1 MQFIK
6 NGPDI
11 PEPLLQAHEEGR
23 VVFFCG
29 AGISYPA
36 GLPDFGGLVD
46 QIYARIGTSRTAIE
60 DQVYRKQQYD
70 ATLDLLER
78 RVPGQRAAV
87 RAELAEILKPKLRRK
102 GATSTHAALLEL
114 ARDRNH
120 DLRLVT
126 TNFDRI
132 FEILLARTKPTV
144 PSFAAPLLPIPK
156 NNRWSGVV
164 YLHGL
169 LPKTPVE
176 IELNRLVLSSGDFGL
191 AYLTERWAS
200 RFVSELFRSY
210 TVCFVG
216 YSINDQV
223 LRYMMDAL
231 AADRMLGESTP
242 QAYAFGSYGTG
253 EQTSARIEW
262 EAKGV
267 APVLY
272 EVTPGTLDHSP
283 LHLSLKEWA
292 AIYRDG
298 VLGKER
304 IVVQYAMAK
313 PLASTKQDDF
323 VGRLLW
329 ALSDQRALPAK
340 RFAELDPAP
349 PLDWLEPL
357 TESRFGHGDLVRFG
371 VQPDSKEDGKLSFS
385 LLLRPTPYAR
395 APWMSLGH
403 RSDVAARWD
412 EVMTQL
418 ARWLTRHLDDPKL
431 ILWVAKHGG
440 ELHPEFAWEITRA
453 LRVHSPS
460 PLMQTLWRL
469 ALSGRLQ
476 VHSARFDLLDWREL
490 FARNGLM
497 PMLRLQ
503 LRDLLSPRVS
513 LTEPFRGWEGDD
525 QVEANKP
532 TRIKDLVDWEIVLV
546 SKYVHSALKDL
557 SKDARWR
564 EALPELLSDSTTL
577 LRDALDLM
585 RELGG
590 IEDRHDMSYMHQPS
604 ISEHPQNRDF
614 HDWTALIDLARDAWL
629 ATAEKSP
636 ERARLE
642 AERWLTIPYPLFR
655 RLAFFAATGTRLI
668 TPQKALGWLLADE
681 HWWLWSVETEREAL
695 RLLVALAPQLD
706 AQDREVLEQAVLH
719 GPPRV
724 MFRDDTE
731 PERLRQIFDREIWL
745 RLAKCNA
752 AGTKLSAVAAAKLD
766 ALSRQYPAWRTAE
779 DERDEFPY
787 WMGDGEDLRKFSA
800 TPKHRRDLVKWLQE
814 NSKTD
819 AWHEDDWRER
829 CKLDFRTTA
838 WALLTLVQRRQWLTD
853 RWREALQ
860 AWADE
865 KLAARSWRYTGAALV
880 LAPDDV
886 AKELAHSL
894 SWWLQAIAKS
904 FDGNEAHF
912 FTLIRRMLALH
923 RDEGIE
929 ANDDPV
935 SRAINH
941 PVGHVTDAALR
952 WWYRQELQDGHGLPD
967 ILKSIFTDVCDT
979 DVASFVHGR
988 VLLATHVIALFRVD
1002 EAWATQHL
1010 LPLFD
1015 WRRSLVEASAAWEG
1029 FLRSP
1034 RIYRPLMEAIKPQFL
1049 ATAQHYAELGDHGD
1063 QYAALLTFAALEPG
1077 DTFSKSELAG
1087 ATRAL
1092 PADGLQGAAQ
1102 ALVRALEGAGEQ
1114 RTEYWRNRVLPYL
1127 KSIWPKSREVITPTI
1142 SESLGRLCVAA
1153 QEDFPE
1159 ALREMKH
1166 WLQPVAHP
1174 NYLVHLLHES
1184 KLCARFPEEA
1194 LVFLYAVIECNAQ
1207 WPPGDLK
1214 ECLDTIREA
1223 QSKLEADDRFN
1234 TLREYLRKHDLA

>member
-11 PEPLLQAHEEGR
+11 PERLLQAHEDGR

-36 GLPDFGGLVD
+36 GLPGFGGLVEKL
-46 QIYARIGTSRTAIE
+46 YARLGATPSPIEKAAIKRGQFDTAIG
-60 DQVYRKQQYD
+60 
-70 ATLDLLER
+70 LLEQDY
-78 RVPGQRAAV
+78 PGGRAAV
-87 RAELAEILKPKLRRK
+87 RPELASILTPDLSEPQ
-102 GATSTHAALLEL
+102 ATLTHEALLTL
-114 ARDRNH
+114 ARSREGRY
-120 DLRLVT
+120 RLIT
-126 TNFDRI
+126 TNFDRLFAEVI
-132 FEILLARTKPTV
+132 VRRSLPLQTFE
-144 PSFAAPLLPIPK
+144 APLLPVPK
-156 NNRWSGVV
+156 NRWDGLV

-169 LPKTPVE
+169 LQTTPTE
-176 IELNRLVLSSGDFGL
+176 SDLDHLVVSSGDFGL
-191 AYLTERWAS
+191 AYLTERWAA
-200 RFVSELFRSY
+200 RFVSELFRNY
-210 TVCFVG
+210 MVCFVG
-216 YSINDQV
+216 YSINDPV

-231 AADRMLGESTP
+231 AADRLLGES
-242 QAYAFGSYGTG
+242 ALEIFAFGSYSKGMEEDRTND
-253 EQTSARIEW
+253 W
-262 EAKGV
+262 KAKNV
-267 APVLY
+267 KPILY
-272 EVTPGTLDHSP
+272 REHDRHAYLHRTLRA
-283 LHLSLKEWA
+283 WA
-292 AIYRDG
+292 DIYRDG
-298 VLGKER
+298 ISGKER
-304 IVVQYAMAK
+304 IVVQYAMTK
-313 PLASTKQDDF
+313 PLVSTKQDDF
-323 VGRLLW
+323 IGRVLW

-340 RFAELDPAP
+340 RFAELDPTP
-349 PLDWLEPL
+349 PLDWLESL
-357 TESRFGHGDLVRFG
+357 TETRFGHIDLVRFG
-371 VQPDSKEDGKLSFS
+371 VQPDTKVDGKLAFS
-385 LLLRPTPYAR
+385 LLLRPTPYSR
-395 APWMSLGH
+395 APRMTLVH
-403 RSDVAARWD
+403 RSHDVSQWD
-412 EVMTQL
+412 GVMVQL

-440 ELHPEFAWEITRA
+440 ELHPDFAWEITRA

-469 ALSGRLQ
+469 TLSGRLQ
-476 VHSARFDLLDWREL
+476 SHSSRSDLLDWREL
-490 FARNGLM
+490 FVRDGLT

-503 LRDLLSPRVS
+503 LRDLLSPRVR

-525 QVEANKP
+525 QVVASKP
-532 TRIKDLVDWEIVLV
+532 TRTKDLVDWEIVLV

-629 ATAEKSP
+629 ATAEKAP

-642 AERWLTIPYPLFR
+642 TERWLTIPYPLFR

-668 TPQKALGWLLADE
+668 TPQKALSWLLADE

-752 AGTKLSAVAAAKLD
+752 AGTKLSAGAAARLD

-829 CKLDFRTTA
+829 CKLDFRPTA
-838 WALLTLVQRRQWLTD
+838 WALLTLVQRGEWLPD

-865 KLAARSWRYTGAALV
+865 KLAARSWRYMGGALV

-904 FDGNEAHF
+904 FNGNEAHF

-935 SRAINH
+935 SKAINH
-941 PVGHVTDAALR
+941 PVGHVTEAALQ
-952 WWYRQELQDGHGLPD
+952 WWYRQDLQDGQRLPD
-967 ILKSIFTDVCDT
+967 ILKSIFMDLCDT
-979 DVASFVHGR
+979 AVTTFRHGR

-1002 EAWATQHL
+1002 KAWATQHL

-1015 WRRSLVEASAAWEG
+1015 WQRSPVEASAVWEG

-1034 RIYRPLMEAIKPQFL
+1034 RIYRPLMEDLKPQFL

-1063 QYAALLTFAALEPG
+1063 QYAGLLTFAALESD

-1092 PADGLQGAAQ
+1092 PAAGLQAAAQ

-1127 KSIWPKSREVITPTI
+1127 KSIWPKSREAITLAIT
-1142 SESLGRLCVAA
+1142 ESLGWVCVAA
-1153 QEDFPE
+1153 QGDFPE
-1159 ALREMKH
+1159 ALRELKH

-1174 NYLVHLLHES
+1174 NFLVHLLHEA

-1194 LVFLYAVIECNAQ
+1194 LAFLYAVIECNSL
-1207 WPPGDLK
+1207 WPPSDLK
-1214 ECLDTIREA
+1214 ECLDVIKAA
-1223 QSKLEADDRFN
+1223 QPGLEADDRFGA
-1234 TLREYLRKHDLA
+1234 LREYLRKHDIA